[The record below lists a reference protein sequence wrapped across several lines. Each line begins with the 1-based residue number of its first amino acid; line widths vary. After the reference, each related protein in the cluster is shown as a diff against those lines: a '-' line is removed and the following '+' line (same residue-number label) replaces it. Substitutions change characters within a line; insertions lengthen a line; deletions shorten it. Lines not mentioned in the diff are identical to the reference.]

1 MAAPTGQRGTRR
13 PQNGAG
19 PRDEGTGRP
28 SGEPPARNGR
38 AAAGAAPAGAAPDAA
53 GEGGPDEPLDAPK
66 YHERALLRGLQI
78 LTSFS
83 VREPELDLTTLSRR
97 LRLPKGTLVRLLD
110 CLKFAGFVEA
120 DHRSGVYRLGLRAL
134 EVGSVYQ
141 QTATLDG
148 AARPV
153 LVELAQGCGQSTN
166 LGVLDEGQVIHVVV
180 VAAPSPLRYDAYV
193 GMRADAHC
201 TGLGKALLAGL
212 SGPELDA
219 FLEGRSLPAKTP
231 KTLTTPDALRAAL
244 LDVRRRGYALDDEE
258 TLPGLRCVAAPVQAT
273 DGTTIAA
280 VSASGP
286 RTDFEGQRLESTVA
300 AVRAAAAA
308 VARSP
313 RCQVPGARCQVPGP
327 RCQVPGPRCQ
337 VPGPRSQVSGPKAQV
352 RDRTSGAADPESA
365 RALTGPRR
373 AHTMAA

>member
-1 MAAPTGQRGTRR
+1 MAAPTGQRGARR
-13 PQNGAG
+13 PQGGAG
-19 PRDEGTGRP
+19 SRDEGTGRP
-28 SGEPPARNGR
+28 SGEPPAGNGSLR
-38 AAAGAAPAGAAPDAA
+38 AAAPPAAAAPGAGGESAA
-53 GEGGPDEPLDAPK
+53 DEPLDGPK

-83 VREPELDLTTLSRR
+83 VEDPEQDLTTLSRR
-97 LRLPKGTLVRLLD
+97 LHLPKGTLVRLLD

-120 DHRSGVYRLGLRAL
+120 DARSGVYRLGLRAL

-148 AARPV
+148 VARPV

-212 SGPELDA
+212 AAADLDA
-219 FLEGRSLPAKTP
+219 FLEGRALPGKTP

-244 LDVRRRGYALDDEE
+244 VDVRRRGYALDDEE
-258 TLPGLRCVAAPVQAT
+258 TLPGLRCVAAPVKAP
-273 DGTTIAA
+273 DGTTLAA

-286 RTDFEGQRLESTVA
+286 RTDFEGARLESTVA
-300 AVRAAAAA
+300 AVRAAATAI
-308 VARSP
+308 AR
-313 RCQVPGARCQVPGP
+313 RLGDARVP
-327 RCQVPGPRCQ
+327 
-337 VPGPRSQVSGPKAQV
+337 VSRG
-352 RDRTSGAADPESA
+352 
-365 RALTGPRR
+365 
-373 AHTMAA
+373 